1 MKQKQ
6 TALPKNRK
14 RSKPAHRARNP
25 RGAFRAGILSALLL
39 VLSVGLH
46 LQGQEVR
53 LASADLPSAPSGMQW
68 QQVWADEFS
77 GSSVDTTKWNV
88 QNNSNYG
95 ASNREDQCYRSGN
108 VAVSGGML
116 RLIGKRETVSCGG
129 TNPDTGN
136 STYYF
141 TSGMVTSRAQ
151 GGALKFKFN
160 KGYIEARVKAPKGNP
175 FWPAFWLVSP
185 NDGST
190 PGWPDY
196 GEFDIF
202 ELYGIRPDVT
212 NGSMHYKCTDAD
224 GHCQLNPTW
233 YNIKADSAYGG
244 QSNLGTQITT
254 QTAMDAYTGGTTDF
268 NTYGFLW
275 EADKL
280 TWYVNGRKTRYF
292 DGTNLYRIE
301 QNGSTTFENSTATLG
316 PPAIPFSTVFNYDHS
331 INLNMAAGGNGPQW
345 SGYGYTGQDTAGGY
359 NDGNLVMQDPA
370 TLEVDYVRLYQL
382 AVTSPAQQPSNPTP
396 PATPATPTTSTPT
409 VTPDEKKDVPASATP
424 ITITTA
430 DGEKVDV
437 AKDNKTI
444 GGDTVLN
451 PALVTD
457 KTLQATVK
465 KVEYYLDGK
474 LVQTD
479 AVAPYKFD
487 TSKVADG
494 TYTVTEKI
502 YFKDGKTQETKAKI
516 TIKNVAA
523 TTKRSWLPVAIGV
536 GAFAA
541 AVVALEL
548 FWGRRFT
555 TFILRRLSR

>member
-1 MKQKQ
+1 MKRKQ
-6 TALPKNRK
+6 TAPTKTRK
-14 RSKPAHRARNP
+14 RTKPAARARNP
-25 RGAFRAGILSALLL
+25 RGAFRAGLLSALLL
-39 VLSVGLH
+39 VLSVALH
-46 LQGQEVR
+46 LHGQQVK
-53 LASADLPSAPSGMQW
+53 LASADLPSAPNGMQW

-77 GSSVDTTKWNV
+77 GSSVDTAKWNV

-95 ASNREDQCYRSGN
+95 ASNHEDQCYSSNN

-116 RLIGKRETVSCGG
+116 RLIGKKETVSCGG

-160 KGYIEARVKAPKGNP
+160 KGYIETRAKAPKGNP

-254 QTAMDAYTGGTTDF
+254 QAAMDAYTGGTTDF

-301 QNGSTTFENSTATLG
+301 QNGNTTFENSTATLG
-316 PPAIPFSTVFNYDHS
+316 QPAIPFSTVFNYDHS
-331 INLNMAAGGNGPQW
+331 INLNMAAGGDGPRY
-345 SGYGYTGQDTAGGY
+345 SAYGYTGQDTAGGY

-370 TLEVDYVRLYQL
+370 TMEIDYVRLYQL
-382 AVTSPAQQPSNPTP
+382 ATVPQQPSTPTP
-396 PATPATPTTSTPT
+396 PTPTPTTPTTPT
-409 VTPDEKKDVPASATP
+409 TTTPEPEKTTP
-424 ITITTA
+424 SSDAPVTITTA
-430 DGEKVDV
+430 GGDQVDV
-437 AKDNKTI
+437 AKDNKTVD
-444 GGDTVLN
+444 GDTVLN

-474 LVQTD
+474 LAQTD
-479 AVAPYKFD
+479 STPPYKFD

-516 TIKNVAA
+516 TIKNVA
-523 TTKRSWLPVAIGV
+523 TVKKRSWLPMAIGIGSAV
-536 GAFAA
+536 A

-548 FWGRRFT
+548 FWGRRIT
-555 TFILRRLSR
+555 TFILRRLSRR